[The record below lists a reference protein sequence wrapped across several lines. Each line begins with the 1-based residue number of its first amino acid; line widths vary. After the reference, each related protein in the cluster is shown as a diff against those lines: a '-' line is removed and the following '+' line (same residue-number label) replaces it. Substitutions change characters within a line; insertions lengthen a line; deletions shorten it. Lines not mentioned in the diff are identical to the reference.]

1 MNSNLR
7 TGDTVMVM
15 AGADKGKTGVII
27 ASDAKRG
34 RVTIEGVNVVTKHTK
49 PRSQKDRGGIKKEPA
64 SIDVSNVLI
73 VCPSC
78 GKTTRIGH
86 TIDDKGDKHRTCKK
100 CGAFMDGT
108 KKARVKKDTTKATK
122 ATKEK
127 DSKVEKAE
135 TKEKAATKKAAPK
148 TTAAKSTKPAT
159 SSASKTASTT
169 KRKAPVAKS
178 QGK

>member
-15 AGADKGKTGVII
+15 AGADKGKSGVII
-27 ASDAKRG
+27 ASDSKSG
-34 RVTIEGVNVVTKHTK
+34 RVTVEGVNVVTKHTK

-64 SIDVSNVLI
+64 AIDVSNVMI
-73 VCPSC
+73 VCPTC
-78 GKTTRIGH
+78 GKATRIGH
-86 TIDDKGDKHRTCKK
+86 KIDEKGVKHRVCKK
-100 CGAFMDGT
+100 CGAFMDGV
-108 KKARVKKDTTKATK
+108 KKTRVKKDANK

-127 DSKVEKAE
+127 DIKVEKTAV
-135 TKEKAATKKAAPK
+135 KEKAATKQTAPK
-148 TTAAKSTKPAT
+148 TTAKKAAKPAGN
-159 SSASKTASTT
+159 AEKIASTT

>member
-86 TIDDKGDKHRTCKK
+86 TIDDKGDKHRACKK
-100 CGAFMDGT
+100 CGAVLDNA
-108 KKARVKKDTTKATK
+108 KTTKATK
-122 ATKEK
+122 TTK
-127 DSKVEKAE
+127 
-135 TKEKAATKKAAPK
+135 
-148 TTAAKSTKPAT
+148 KSTKK
-159 SSASKTASTT
+159 SAEDSKAE
-169 KRKAPVAKS
+169 
-178 QGK
+178 